1 MLEITPGVQGL
12 PCPHPNVK
20 QTLHSS
26 IIFNRTKILL
36 APCGYCN
43 DLGEAFRA
51 SDPTFRLCV
60 CKVYQCF
67 SFGGF
72 FHKMDIDTLE
82 LGGVK
87 F

>member
-26 IIFNRTKILL
+26 IIFNYTQIRPLRADAVMLQAKL
-36 APCGYCN
+36 ATH
-43 DLGEAFRA
+43 LIQQ
-51 SDPTFRLCV
+51 FRLCV